1 METIRNYLESMFA
14 NLPGTPEVRRAKDEL
29 WQMMEDKYTELK
41 NEGKT
46 ENEAIGIVISE
57 FGNLDELAR
66 DLGIDNIVNN
76 QNNNRPKPFTFDMV
90 DDYIASHK
98 KKSLFIALGVFLCIM
113 SVCGPIFFDCLAE
126 TVPMMSEIYGATGA
140 CLMFILIA
148 VAVGLFIYSGSCTSK
163 WKILQEERYAT
174 DFATNRYITQKMA
187 EYKPTYTITLIIGIC
202 LCILSITPSIII
214 DGFTSRFPSV
224 WLENLSG
231 ALLFVFVATG
241 VFLIVLSCNQM
252 GTYNRLI
259 SLNNNNFYG
268 GRNIYGSNYNNT
280 YNNGNMNNGNIHNG
294 NMYNNGNYYN
304 VPNSNGK
311 VYYENKTVAAIMS
324 VFWPTISCIYLCIS
338 FLTFDW
344 HITWIIWPIAAII
357 NTLVE
362 NTLGRR

>member
-14 NLPGTPEVRRAKDEL
+14 NLPGTPEVRKAKDEL

-76 QNNNRPKPFTFDMV
+76 QNNNRPKPFTNDMV
-90 DDYIASHK
+90 DDYIASHR
-98 KKSLFIALGVFLCIM
+98 KKSLFIALGVFLCII
-113 SVCGPIFFDCLAE
+113 SVCGPIFFDCLAS
-126 TVPMMSEIYGATGA
+126 TVLPMADIYGALGA
-140 CLMFILIA
+140 CMMFIIIAIA
-148 VAVGLFIYSGSCTSK
+148 VGFFIYSGTCTNK
-163 WKILQEERYAT
+163 WKILQQERYAT
-174 DFATNRYITQKMA
+174 DFATSGYINQKMA
-187 EYKPTYTITLIIGIC
+187 EYKPTYTISLIVGIC
-202 LCILSITPSIII
+202 LCILSVTPSIII
-214 DGFTSRFPSV
+214 DAFVSRFPSV

-231 ALLFVFVATG
+231 VLLFVFVAVG

-252 GTYNRLI
+252 SIYNKLL

-268 GRNIYGSNYNNT
+268 NNRVYGNNYNNPQGNNNAYNNYNNPGGSNY
-280 YNNGNMNNGNIHNG
+280 YNA
-294 NMYNNGNYYN
+294 
-304 VPNSNGK
+304 PNSK
-311 VYYENKTVAAIMS
+311 VVYNNKTVAAIMS
-324 VFWPTISCIYLCIS
+324 VFWPTITCIYLCIS

-362 NTLGRR
+362 NTLGHK